1 MLTGILEETLVGRES
16 GIIGDGVM
24 ADGNGGY
31 VPNNI
36 IVPAQSY
43 YSTAFS
49 QNVAES
55 SVYDASFVKWR
66 ELSLGYT
73 LPSHLFSDMGIQSID
88 LGVNIRNLAILHK
101 KAPHIDPETAFGV
114 GVGQQGLEYA
124 QTPSTRTI
132 GVSLNVKF

>member
-1 MLTGILEETLVGRES
+1 
-16 GIIGDGVM
+16 GVM
-24 ADGNGGY
+24 SDGNGGF

-36 IVPAQSY
+36 IVPAQNH
-43 YSTAFS
+43 YSSAFS

-55 SVYDASFVKWR
+55 SIYDASFVKWR

-73 LPSHLFSDMGIQSID
+73 LPSHLFDGMGIQSID
-88 LGVNIRNLAILHK
+88 SGVNIRNLAILHK